1 MTTDELLNKI
11 AQWGMHRKII
21 GPGAGGTVDGQ
32 IAKLREEHLEL
43 VEAVYQGDLQ
53 ACADAI
59 GDITVVLVML
69 SELLKLD
76 YASCIHL
83 AYNQIKDRRG
93 VMVDG
98 CFVKEDEA

>member
-32 IAKLREEHLEL
+32 MEKLGEEYDEL
-43 VEAVYQGDLQ
+43 QDAIYQGDLQ

-59 GDITVVLVML
+59 GDMTVVIVML

-93 VMVDG
+93 VMSKDG
-98 CFVKEDEA
+98 VFIKETD